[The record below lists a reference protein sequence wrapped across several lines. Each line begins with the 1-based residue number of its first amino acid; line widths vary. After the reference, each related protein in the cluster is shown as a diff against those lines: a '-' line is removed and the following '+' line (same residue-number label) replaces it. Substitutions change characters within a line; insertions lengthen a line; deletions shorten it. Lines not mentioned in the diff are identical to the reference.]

1 MSFAFESSFLW
12 VIIKGKF
19 IKLKMTWN
27 NHSFSNVSGNE
38 ILSWC
43 ILKTMKSDCRSSRL
57 QMLEKTLVLES
68 LFNKVAGFQIFKMFK
83 NTFFYRIPPVAAF
96 LIGIWHSP
104 INPFHVTGLFLYP
117 LKTPENML
125 FSNVLK
131 GCRKRSVARNGLKIL
146 EIRVASLIKK
156 VWFY

>member
-1 MSFAFESSFLW
+1 
-12 VIIKGKF
+12 
-19 IKLKMTWN
+19 MTWN

-57 QMLEKTLVLES
+57 QMFIKISVLKNFESFTGKHLCWS
-68 LFNKVAGFQIFKMFK
+68 LFLTKLQSFKFFKMFK

-96 LIGIWHSP
+96 LIGIWHFP

-146 EIRVASLIKK
+146 GIRVASLIKK